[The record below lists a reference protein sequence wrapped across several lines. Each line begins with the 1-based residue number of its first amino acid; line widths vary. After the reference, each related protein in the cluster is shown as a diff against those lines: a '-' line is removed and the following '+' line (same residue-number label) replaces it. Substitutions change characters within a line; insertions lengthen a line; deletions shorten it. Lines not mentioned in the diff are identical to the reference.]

1 MEFITIRCGRK
12 AAYTRMT
19 GLTIPEILSN
29 EQEIILRK
37 KQKSLSHL
45 SAVKIVLK
53 NGLQTIF
60 KTQQQQIK
68 AGILKQH

>member
-1 MEFITIRCGRK
+1 
-12 AAYTRMT
+12 MT